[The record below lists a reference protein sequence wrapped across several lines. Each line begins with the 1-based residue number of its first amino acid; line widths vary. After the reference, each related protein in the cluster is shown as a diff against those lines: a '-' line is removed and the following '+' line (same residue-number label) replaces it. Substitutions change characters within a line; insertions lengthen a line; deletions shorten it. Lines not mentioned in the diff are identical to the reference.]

1 MLNLAYPTVWNATL
15 FTFLILSLVSELL
28 QYKNFIS
35 KLPDFSAAVIV
46 ISVVG
51 VGALVAVRRWVQV
64 PIAKGDESRALVT
77 RQKRR
82 KTRDV
87 FLSWAIFKKRF
98 ARPRART
105 KSTRVLVFYFLCCC
119 CCRCSVCGM
128 ERETRGGRG
137 EGLMARRHLWC
148 RLNLN
153 QRQGAVAGG
162 NGRWRRRQ
170 ESGVCA
176 SNLDSAEQNERN
188 GKMGR

>member
-77 RQKRR
+77 RQNG
-82 KTRDV
+82 
-87 FLSWAIFKKRF
+87 
-98 ARPRART
+98 ARPATSFCAERIELKKKIRVSRVRT
-105 KSTRVLVFYFLCCC
+105 KSSKFLF
-119 CCRCSVCGM
+119 S
-128 ERETRGGRG
+128 
-137 EGLMARRHLWC
+137 LL
-148 RLNLN
+148 LSL
-153 QRQGAVAGG
+153 
-162 NGRWRRRQ
+162 
-170 ESGVCA
+170 
-176 SNLDSAEQNERN
+176 
-188 GKMGR
+188 